1 MRQATKHFGHC
12 SKTGSVLK
20 DNHKSKSLLLIEQ
33 YNHWSMCYTRIR
45 EKRMYN
51 NFYQGKDL
59 IPASL
64 QLPDLPAGEAD
75 NPVPLFPP
83 HPKPKDDFVMAEVGV
98 VIHAAVKKIIGHMLR
113 ITHR

>member
-33 YNHWSMCYTRIR
+33 YNHCCVTPES
-45 EKRMYN
+45 EKKRMYN

-98 VIHAAVKKIIGHMLR
+98 VIHAAVKKIIGHLLR